1 MIFLAVRLF
10 LFPVGLAELSQMSFS
25 TECDKALDGM
35 ASSQKSAVKSAF
47 TTVQTALTA
56 EQTTYGSP
64 QQEKIS
70 LDEKLLALARDVRS
84 QMM

>member
-1 MIFLAVRLF
+1 
-10 LFPVGLAELSQMSFS
+10 MSFS
-25 TECDKALDGM
+25 TQMDQALDGM
-35 ASSQKSAVKSAF
+35 VTAQKAAVKSAF

-70 LDEKLLALARDVRS
+70 LDEKLLGLARDVRA
-84 QMM
+84 QMR